1 MKLRILHL
9 DPQCMNPMELNEHL
23 LPFGYIT
30 DHTASVTEAVS
41 AVLNKQYDVVI
52 CEMDL
57 RTIAGAD
64 LIRGLKGLNPSL
76 VVVVLSGSGN
86 HEDMQAAFSA
96 GASEYFVKSLNA
108 FQIGPF
114 LFQLEAAMN
123 KADTS
128 KL

>member
-1 MKLRILHL
+1 
-9 DPQCMNPMELNEHL
+9 MELNEYL
-23 LPFGYIT
+23 IPFGFIT

-41 AVLNKQYDVVI
+41 AVLDKQYDVVI

-57 RTIAGAD
+57 RTITGENF
-64 LIRGLKGLNPSL
+64 IRGLKGLIPSL

-86 HEDMQAAFSA
+86 YEDMQAAFSA
-96 GASEYFVKSLNA
+96 GVSEYFVKSLNEY
-108 FQIGPF
+108 QIGPF

-128 KL
+128 RL